1 MRGELKKKIPS
12 WLPVT
17 AAMVIPGSGHV
28 LLGLPFRGLQI
39 LFFIGFFGF
48 ITYKLSGPDISIVGR
63 FAGGLMV
70 WVLSVVEIYS
80 IKKKKSI
87 RK

>member
-1 MRGELKKKIPS
+1 MRGELKEKMPY

-28 LLGLPFRGLQI
+28 LLGFPFRGLQV

-48 ITYKLSGPDISIVGR
+48 ITYNLSGPDISIVGR

-80 IKKKKSI
+80 IKKKS
-87 RK
+87 